1 MRVGTFPRSF
11 DKDLFPAQSV
21 RIAILG
27 EFARGKVSRVCTLA
41 VVLTHDI
48 PANEIYESVPI
59 HGLSEESN
67 RASFQVERLGIL
79 GRLPRHNDDG
89 DRRVTVLDV
98 LEKLEPAQVWH
109 VNISDNTTAPGQSTG
124 AEKLLGREVAFR
136 FVATGRKQID
146 Q

>member
-1 MRVGTFPRSF
+1 MRQGH
-11 DKDLFPAQSV
+11 Q
-21 RIAILG
+21 
-27 EFARGKVSRVCTLA
+27 SRVRTLA

-67 RASFQVERLGIL
+67 CASFQVERLRIL
-79 GRLPRHNDDG
+79 GRLSRHNDDR
-89 DRRVTVLDV
+89 DRRVTVLDM

-109 VNISDNTTAPGQSTG
+109 LDISYNTTAPGESTG

-136 FVATGRKQID
+136 FVATRRKQID